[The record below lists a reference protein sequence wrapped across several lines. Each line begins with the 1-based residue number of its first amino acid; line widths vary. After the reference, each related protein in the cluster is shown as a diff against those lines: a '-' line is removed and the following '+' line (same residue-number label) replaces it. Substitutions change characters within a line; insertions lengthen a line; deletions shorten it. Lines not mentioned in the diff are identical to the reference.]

1 LVLNY
6 KIYLDSERLLHEAKK
21 KYMKGFYILVLVCLF
36 SSSILASDSASFAG
50 EYSHLSKL
58 LTNVTDRNSA
68 ILYKSAISQELNRL
82 KASQIN
88 GGEKFESLSEAEQK
102 LFINKFQNNR
112 NHCGYVTKVMQER
125 RRILLNPETKV
136 ELETVLLEMP

>member
-1 LVLNY
+1 
-6 KIYLDSERLLHEAKK
+6 
-21 KYMKGFYILVLVCLF
+21 MKSFYILVVVYLF
-36 SSSILASDSASFAG
+36 SSFLLADDSISFAQ

-58 LTNVTDRNSA
+58 LSGVTDRNSA
-68 ILYKSAISQELNRL
+68 ILYKPAISKELNRL

-88 GGEKFESLSEAEQK
+88 GGEQFNLLSKAEQK
-102 LFINKFQNNR
+102 RFINKFQNNR

-136 ELETVLLEMP
+136 ELEIVLLEIP

>member
-1 LVLNY
+1 M
-6 KIYLDSERLLHEAKK
+6 
-21 KYMKGFYILVLVCLF
+21 KYFYILVVVYLF
-36 SSSILASDSASFAG
+36 SSSILADDSVSFAQ

-58 LTNVTDRNSA
+58 LSNVTNRYSA
-68 ILYKSAISQELNRL
+68 ILYKPAISKELNRL

-88 GGEKFESLSEAEQK
+88 SGEQFELLSEAEQK
-102 LFINKFQNNR
+102 RFINQFQNNR

-136 ELETVLLEMP
+136 ELETVLLEIP